1 MSANLDDGL
10 SGGRGRGRGRRLG
23 RPRKLFAPSRGDL
36 APREDV
42 CGLNSV

>member
-1 MSANLDDGL
+1 MSTNLDDGL

-23 RPRKLFAPSRGDL
+23 RPRKRFAPSRGDL
-36 APREDV
+36 APREYV